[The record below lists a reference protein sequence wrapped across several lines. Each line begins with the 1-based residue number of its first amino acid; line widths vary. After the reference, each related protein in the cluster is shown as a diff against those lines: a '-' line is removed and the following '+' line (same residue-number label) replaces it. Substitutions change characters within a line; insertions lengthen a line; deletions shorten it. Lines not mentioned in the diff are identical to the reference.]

1 MTKTELFLKLAAPDK
16 NGVKVP
22 IISVGDVSAATA
34 RITVNYGYDSY
45 S

>member
-1 MTKTELFLKLAAPDK
+1 MFFVTIKSCADIIFLP
-16 NGVKVP
+16 KVP
-22 IISVGDVSAATA
+22 IIFVGDVSAATA